1 MKHFVPDKNGSRSSG
16 DGSTIASVQ
25 EKPVYVSS
33 TAAVNNGDLFD
44 NSAHSHQLENA
55 ALQRLGAL
63 LSTSSS
69 KSDTSSHIFC
79 EKSDVDSEISSN
91 LLTLEDTQQ
100 QQKLTAAAPIATAE
114 ESIKSS
120 TAEEDVESTV
130 SSWQPAVMTS
140 HHQGG
145 GGVKVSNLN
154 NSPGAAMRERI
165 SSELEAAFC
174 SLDQEM
180 QHQQQEV
187 QSGTEI

>member
-1 MKHFVPDKNGSRSSG
+1 M
-16 DGSTIASVQ
+16 Q
-25 EKPVYVSS
+25 EKPVYVSG
-33 TAAVNNGDLFD
+33 TAAANGDLFD

-63 LSTSSS
+63 LSSSS

-79 EKSDVDSEISSN
+79 EKSDGSEISSN
-91 LLTLEDTQQ
+91 LLTLDTQQ
-100 QQKLTAAAPIATAE
+100 QQQQLNSAAPIATAE

-120 TAEEDVESTV
+120 TEEDESTL
-130 SSWQPAVMTS
+130 SWKQQPVMTS
-140 HHQGG
+140 HQ

-154 NSPGAAMRERI
+154 SPGAMSERNLI

-180 QHQQQEV
+180 QHQQEV

>member
-1 MKHFVPDKNGSRSSG
+1 MNGSRSSG
-16 DGSTIASVQ
+16 DGSTITSVQ
-25 EKPVYVSS
+25 EKPVYVSG
-33 TAAVNNGDLFD
+33 TVAVNGDLFD

-63 LSTSSS
+63 LSSSS

-79 EKSDVDSEISSN
+79 EKSDGSEISSN
-91 LLTLEDTQQ
+91 LLTLDTQQ
-100 QQKLTAAAPIATAE
+100 QQQQQLNTAAPIATAE

-120 TAEEDVESTV
+120 TEEDESTV
-130 SSWQPAVMTS
+130 SWQPVMTS
-140 HHQGG
+140 HQ

-154 NSPGAAMRERI
+154 SPGAMSERNLI

-180 QHQQQEV
+180 QHQHEV